1 MGLEHDVD
9 GRLQELGRGQDSSV
23 RRSSAAQ
30 VLGVIAAVALLATT
44 GCAGSDSF
52 SLPKIDD
59 INPFSKKD
67 PPLTGKRVP
76 IMEATGSIAN
86 TLAPADRPILLPPQT
101 PIDSWPQPGGNAS
114 NSPGH
119 PALSATP
126 KQAWSADAGT
136 GSGSTGKVT
145 APPIVY
151 DGRVYTLDSTA
162 RVSAFSVNGGSTI
175 WRTSLVPESE
185 RKAGS
190 MFTLSG
196 SSTGGG
202 YGGGIAAEGGRLF
215 VATGYGTVSALDPKT
230 GKVLWAKSEGAPIR
244 AAPTA
249 IGDRVIVITSDGRAV
264 ALSTNDGTELWT
276 AKGLSEQANLIGS
289 PSAAVD
295 GTLVAVPFSSGEVLG
310 LNLANG
316 EQIWNESLSI
326 AKGAT
331 AMGALSD
338 AARPTIDGGIV
349 YATAHGGRTAAVQAR
364 TGERIWTA
372 NVASTQGPYVAG
384 ESLYVVD
391 SGGQLVAL
399 NRRSGQTL
407 WTAKL
412 PESNTWSGPVLAGG
426 QLWLVSAKGALV
438 GVDGATGR
446 VSSQLSVGG
455 AAFIP
460 PVTAG
465 GRLYV
470 LTDNARLV
478 AFN

>member
-1 MGLEHDVD
+1 MGLELDTD
-9 GRLQELGRGQDSSV
+9 GRLPEADRKRDVPV
-23 RRSSAAQ
+23 RRSAVTQA
-30 VLGVIAAVALLATT
+30 LGGVAAVALLLTT

-59 INPFSKKD
+59 INPFTKKD
-67 PPLTGKRVP
+67 PPLAGKRVP

-86 TLAPADRPILLPPQT
+86 TLAPADRPIILPEQT
-101 PIDSWPQPGGNAS
+101 AVDNWPQPGGNAN

-119 PALSATP
+119 ASLSATP

-136 GSGSTGKVT
+136 GSGSSGKVT

-151 DGRVYTLDSTA
+151 DGRVYTLDSAA
-162 RVSAFSVNGGSTI
+162 RVSAFSVNGGATV
-175 WRTSLVPESE
+175 WRTSLVPEAE

-190 MFTLSG
+190 MFTISG

-230 GKVLWAKSEGAPIR
+230 GKVLWTKNEGAPIR

-249 IGDRVIVITSDGRAV
+249 VADRVIVITSDGRAV

-295 GTLVAVPFSSGEVLG
+295 GTLVAVPFPSGEVLG
-310 LNLANG
+310 LKLANG
-316 EQIWNESLSI
+316 EQVWNESLSI
-326 AKGAT
+326 AKGGT
-331 AMGALSD
+331 AMGSLSD
-338 AARPTIDGGIV
+338 AARPTIDGGVV
-349 YATAHGGRTAAVQAR
+349 YATAHGGRTVAVQGR
-364 TGERIWTA
+364 TGERIWSA

-384 ESLYVVD
+384 ESVYVVD

-399 NRRSGQTL
+399 NRRTGQTL

-412 PESNTWSGPVLAGG
+412 PDSNTWSGPVLAGG
-426 QLWLVSAKGALV
+426 QLWLVSAKGMLA

-446 VSSQLSVGG
+446 VTSQLAVGG
-455 AAFIP
+455 PAFIP
-460 PVTAG
+460 PITAG